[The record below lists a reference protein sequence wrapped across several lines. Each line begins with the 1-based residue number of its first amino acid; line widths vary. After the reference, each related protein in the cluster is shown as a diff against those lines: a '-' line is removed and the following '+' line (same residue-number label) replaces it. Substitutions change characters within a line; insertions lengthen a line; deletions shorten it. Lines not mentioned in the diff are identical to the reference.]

1 MARSPFEELQ
11 RRRLREVSKY
21 RKFVQSCRM
30 VRRLDRPTNP
40 VSHLRIMLPCRPM
53 PTRCIRIG
61 THWCNYWPMRLAT
74 RETTSIDL

>member
-30 VRRLDRPTNP
+30 VRRLD
-40 VSHLRIMLPCRPM
+40 
-53 PTRCIRIG
+53 
-61 THWCNYWPMRLAT
+61 
-74 RETTSIDL
+74 